1 MSREASTVALVTGGA
16 AGIGHATARALAA
29 SGHRVCLLDLDGGL
43 ARQRAQELGGAH
55 LGLACDVAGE
65 ADVRAAVAQV
75 MDACGRIDVLVNN
88 AGIGD
93 QAVPTLRQS
102 VDHFDKVLDIHLR
115 GTFLMSREVA
125 GVMIANGGGAIVNL
139 CSISALAA
147 IPGRNAYSAAK
158 AGIAAM
164 TRTMACEWARSGVR
178 VNAVAPGYVRTELV
192 QKLEADGALNTQRI
206 AAHTPLG
213 RLAKPEEIA
222 AVIAFLA
229 SDQAS
234 YVTGAT
240 IHADGGWLAFGA
252 PDETLLGQVT

>member
-1 MSREASTVALVTGGA
+1 MTQESSRVSLVTGGA

-29 SGHRVCLLDLDGGL
+29 SGHRVCLLDLDGEL
-43 ARQRAQELGGAH
+43 ARHRAQELGAEH
-55 LGLACDVAGE
+55 LGLACDVASE
-65 ADVRAAVAQV
+65 DEVSAAVAQV
-75 MDACGRIDVLVNN
+75 MGACGQIDVLVNN

-93 QAVPTLRQS
+93 QAAPTLRQS
-102 VDHFDKVLDIHLR
+102 VDHFDKVLDTHLR

-125 GVMIANGGGAIVNL
+125 RIMIANGGGAIVNL
-139 CSISALAA
+139 CSITALAA

-192 QKLEADGALNTQRI
+192 QKLETEGALDTQRI

-213 RLAKPEEIA
+213 RLASPDEIA

-229 SDQAS
+229 SSQAS
-234 YVTGAT
+234 YVTGT
-240 IHADGGWLAFGA
+240 TLNADGGWLALGA